1 MVKRV
6 CLFLLL
12 PVSMSSLA
20 LLVSENCL
28 SFLATVLC
36 ITRIFLFIECTYFWW
51 RSFVLSDRT
60 SDKHW
65 RLPTRRDDV
74 KWLMMLWRRS
84 SVSYQRS
91 MVTTQRCFR
100 SWRNAL
106 MSGMLNLC
114 SNVLSAWQGENAG
127 EWGRW
132 GWVVGV
138 WAYVGCFDMHTGSEA
153 GEWWMAKFPSLCSP
167 LECALLLLSGV
178 LCCCCG
184 SCISLVVTGE
194 AQDPSPPH
202 LEVGFVLYLP
212 WGLSLTPGG
221 MTATLP
227 CKWSSGSPFY
237 FSCIFPCTYPSF
249 RWCLLFYSVFL
260 LLYLHCLY
268 IWSLLYVRWAAQIP
282 SSSGCGPGGT
292 TGAHAISHCA
302 VQRLLVHIG
311 PVSGGFVSTGPN

>member
-114 SNVLSAWQGENAG
+114 SNVLSAWQGEKCLETHACLM
-127 EWGRW
+127 WG
-132 GWVVGV
+132 
-138 WAYVGCFDMHTGSEA
+138 AP
-153 GEWWMAKFPSLCSP
+153 PSNRPSIHMLILCSFM
-167 LECALLLLSGV
+167 LFNAV
-178 LCCCCG
+178 D
-184 SCISLVVTGE
+184 V
-194 AQDPSPPH
+194 
-202 LEVGFVLYLP
+202 F
-212 WGLSLTPGG
+212 LSL
-221 MTATLP
+221 
-227 CKWSSGSPFY
+227 
-237 FSCIFPCTYPSF
+237 
-249 RWCLLFYSVFL
+249 
-260 LLYLHCLY
+260 
-268 IWSLLYVRWAAQIP
+268 
-282 SSSGCGPGGT
+282 
-292 TGAHAISHCA
+292 
-302 VQRLLVHIG
+302 
-311 PVSGGFVSTGPN
+311 